1 MEAKSGPHRNNLDVC
16 YRLRRHIRPFPA
28 DGARSRRPQGRF
40 PRAANRVNMVK
51 MVPRRPQP
59 GQPMS
64 QRLSLSAII
73 IFLLAALA
81 SLYFAF
87 AAVQGPSGLMRRI
100 QLQAETEQLRAD
112 RDALQAE
119 VDRMKN
125 LTHRL
130 SDDYLDIDLLDERA
144 REVLGLM
151 RPDEVIIR

>member
-1 MEAKSGPHRNNLDVC
+1 
-16 YRLRRHIRPFPA
+16 
-28 DGARSRRPQGRF
+28 
-40 PRAANRVNMVK
+40 
-51 MVPRRPQP
+51 
-59 GQPMS
+59 MS
-64 QRLSLSAII
+64 QRLSLSAIVI
-73 IFLLAALA
+73 VLLAVLA

-100 QLQAETEQLRAD
+100 QLQAETEQLRQD
-112 RDALQAE
+112 RDTLQAE

-130 SDDYLDIDLLDERA
+130 SDDYLDLDLLDERA

>member
-1 MEAKSGPHRNNLDVC
+1 
-16 YRLRRHIRPFPA
+16 
-28 DGARSRRPQGRF
+28 
-40 PRAANRVNMVK
+40 
-51 MVPRRPQP
+51 
-59 GQPMS
+59 MS
-64 QRLSLSAII
+64 QRLSLSAIVI
-73 IFLLAALA
+73 VLLAVLA

-100 QLQAETEQLRAD
+100 QLKAETEQLRSD
-112 RDALQAE
+112 RDTLQAE

-125 LTHRL
+125 LTNRL

>member
-1 MEAKSGPHRNNLDVC
+1 M
-16 YRLRRHIRPFPA
+16 
-28 DGARSRRPQGRF
+28 
-40 PRAANRVNMVK
+40 
-51 MVPRRPQP
+51 
-59 GQPMS
+59 
-64 QRLSLSAII
+64 
-73 IFLLAALA
+73 
-81 SLYFAF
+81 YFAF

-144 REVLGLM
+144 REVLGLI